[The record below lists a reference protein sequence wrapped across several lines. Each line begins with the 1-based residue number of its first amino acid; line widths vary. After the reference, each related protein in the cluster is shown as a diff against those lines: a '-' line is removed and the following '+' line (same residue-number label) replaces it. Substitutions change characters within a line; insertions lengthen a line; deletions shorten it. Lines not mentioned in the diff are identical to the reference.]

1 MKVLTTISS
10 LALISSSALADLQN
24 VSLFV
29 SSDDTS
35 ISGSG
40 LGAPHEG
47 AGINYLFIGNDGG
60 NFGTATTT
68 PLVYNTTSQGLYW
81 QLEPGFNEYFG
92 VADAG
97 HGYDVAQLTV
107 AVSGTGVT
115 FENGYLAYDGST
127 EGFYALYNISDPY
140 NYSKS
145 QLAIV
150 RDLSASPE
158 GGIPISLTAVIG
170 NASATAASSIASSE
184 TPVTTS
190 SATLAIET
198 STTSVE
204 STITVAVISEGNAVG
219 AVVPGTFLGAVALV
233 AGLLI

>member
-1 MKVLTTISS
+1 MKVSTTISS
-10 LALISSSALADLQN
+10 LALLVSSALADLQN

-35 ISGSG
+35 INGSG

-47 AGINYLFIGNDGG
+47 AGINYLFIGSNGG
-60 NFGTATTT
+60 NFGTANTIA
-68 PLVYNTTSQGLYW
+68 LVYNTTSQGLYW
-81 QLEPGFNEYFG
+81 QLEPGIIEYFG
-92 VADAG
+92 VSGA
-97 HGYDVAQLTV
+97 VAQLSV

-158 GGIPISLTAVIG
+158 GGIPISLTAVFG
-170 NASATAASSIASSE
+170 SASATAASS
-184 TPVTTS
+184 TTS
-190 SATLAIET
+190 SAPTTTVATET
-198 STTSVE
+198 STTSAVE
-204 STITVAVISEGNAVG
+204 STTTVAVISSGDAAG
-219 AVVPGTFLGAVALV
+219 AVIPGTFLGAAALV
-233 AGLLI
+233 AGLLM